1 MQRWSGLAD
10 VQAEPCA
17 VVIGVFDGV
26 HRGHRALIRTAQTV
40 AARSD
45 LRSVVLTFDPNPAE
59 LVRPQP
65 PARLSTMEQR
75 LELLESLGVDATLV
89 LPFDLDMSHK
99 SPAHFYEEVL
109 RDGLDARAVVVGE
122 NFRFGYRASGD
133 VAMLTE
139 FGAADGVEVLEQA
152 LVRELLVGSDDV
164 PISSTEI
171 RGLVAAGEMAAAT
184 RALARPHRVEG
195 TVERGAGR
203 GRDLGYPT
211 ANMRLTE
218 LAAVPSDGVYAARV
232 VIDPYG
238 PARNA
243 LPAAVSIG
251 DNPTFDGQER
261 TVEAYVLDADDQ
273 LDLYDQHIAVD
284 FVARLRGQQ
293 RFASVPA
300 LIARMDADVRDTR
313 GLLGLH

>member
-1 MQRWSGLAD
+1 MQRWLGLAE
-10 VQAEPCA
+10 VQAEPCT

-45 LRSVVLTFDPNPAE
+45 LRSVVLTFEPNPAE

-65 PARLSTMEQR
+65 PARLSTMDQR
-75 LELLESLGVDATLV
+75 LELLASLGVDATMV
-89 LPFDLDMSHK
+89 LPFDVDMSHK
-99 SPAHFYEEVL
+99 SPLHFYEEVL
-109 RDGLDARAVVVGE
+109 REGLGARAVVVGE

-133 VAMLTE
+133 VEMLTE
-139 FGAADGVEVLEQA
+139 FGAADGVDVLEQS
-152 LVRELLVGSDDV
+152 LVREVLVGSDDV

-171 RGLVAAGEMAAAT
+171 RGLVAAGEVAAAT

-195 TVERGAGR
+195 TVVRGAGR

-211 ANMRLTE
+211 ANVRTTD
-218 LAAVPSDGVYAARV
+218 LAAIPSDGVYAARV
-232 VIDPYG
+232 VTDPYG
-238 PARNA
+238 AQRRA

-261 TVEAYVLDADDQ
+261 TVEAFVLDAADD
-273 LDLYDQHIAVD
+273 LDLYDRHIAVD
-284 FVARLRGQQ
+284 FIARLRGQQ

-300 LIARMDADVRDTR
+300 LVARMDADVEHTR
-313 GLLGLH
+313 ALLGLR

>member
-1 MQRWSGLAD
+1 MQRWLGLAD
-10 VQAEPCA
+10 VQTEPCA

-45 LRSVVLTFDPNPAE
+45 LRSVVLTFEPNPAE

-65 PARLSTMEQR
+65 PARLSTMQQR
-75 LELLESLGVDATLV
+75 LELLASLGVDATLV
-89 LPFDLDMSHK
+89 LPFDVDMSHQ
-99 SPAHFYEEVL
+99 SPLHFYEEVL
-109 RDGLDARAVVVGE
+109 RDALGARAVVVGE

-139 FGAADGVEVLEQA
+139 FGAADDVEVLEQA

-211 ANMRLTE
+211 ANLRLTE
-218 LAAVPSDGVYAARV
+218 LAAVPADGVYAARAV
-232 VIDPYG
+232 VDPYG
-238 PARNA
+238 PNR
-243 LPAAVSIG
+243 LTMPAAVSIG

-261 TVEAYVLDADDQ
+261 TVEAYVLDADDN
-273 LDLYDQHIAVD
+273 LDLYDQQVAVD
-284 FVARLRGQQ
+284 FVSRLRGQQ
-293 RFASVPA
+293 RFGSVAA
-300 LIARMDADVRDTR
+300 LVSRMDHDIEDTR
-313 GLLGLH
+313 ALLGLR

>member
-1 MQRWSGLAD
+1 LGLD
-10 VQAEPCA
+10 EVRAEPCA
-17 VVIGVFDGV
+17 VAIGVFDGV
-26 HRGHRALIRTAQTV
+26 HRGHRALIRTAQNV

-65 PARLSTMEQR
+65 PARLSTMQQR
-75 LELLESLGVDATLV
+75 LELFASLGVDATLV
-89 LPFDLDMSHK
+89 LPFDVDMSHK
-99 SPAHFYEEVL
+99 SPLHFYEEVL
-109 RDGLDARAVVVGE
+109 RDGLGARALVVGE

-133 VAMLTE
+133 VPMLTE
-139 FGAADGVEVLEQA
+139 FGAADGVEVLEQP

-171 RGLVAAGEMAAAT
+171 RGLVDAGEVAAAT

-195 TVERGAGR
+195 TVVRGAGR

-211 ANMRLTE
+211 ANVHLTE
-218 LAAVPSDGVYAARV
+218 LAAVPGDGVYAARV
-232 VIDPYG
+232 VIDPYTEQ
-238 PARNA
+238 RRTV
-243 LPAAVSIG
+243 PAAVSVG

-261 TVEAYVLDADDQ
+261 TVEAFVLDAADD
-273 LDLYDQHIAVD
+273 LDLYDRFIAVD

-300 LIARMDADVRDTR
+300 LIARMDADVADTR
-313 GLLGLH
+313 ALLGLV

>member
-1 MQRWSGLAD
+1 M
-10 VQAEPCA
+10 
-17 VVIGVFDGV
+17 
-26 HRGHRALIRTAQTV
+26 

-45 LRSVVLTFDPNPAE
+45 LRCVVLTFEPNPAE

-65 PARLSTMEQR
+65 PARLSTMQQR
-75 LELLESLGVDATLV
+75 LELLASLGVDATLV
-89 LPFDLDMSHK
+89 LPFDVDMSHK
-99 SPAHFYEEVL
+99 SPLHFYEDVL
-109 RDGLDARAVVVGE
+109 RDALGARAVVVGE

-139 FGAADGVEVLEQA
+139 FGAADGVEVLEQS

-203 GRDLGYPT
+203 GRELGYPT
-211 ANMRLTE
+211 ANLRLTE
-218 LAAVPSDGVYAARV
+218 LAAVPADGVYAARA

-238 PARNA
+238 PQRRAM
-243 LPAAVSIG
+243 PAAVSIG

-261 TVEAYVLDADDQ
+261 TVEAYVLDAGND
-273 LDLYDQHIAVD
+273 LDLYDQHVAVD

-293 RFASVPA
+293 RFGSAAA
-300 LIARMDADVRDTR
+300 LISRMDHDVEDTR
-313 GLLGLH
+313 ALLGLR